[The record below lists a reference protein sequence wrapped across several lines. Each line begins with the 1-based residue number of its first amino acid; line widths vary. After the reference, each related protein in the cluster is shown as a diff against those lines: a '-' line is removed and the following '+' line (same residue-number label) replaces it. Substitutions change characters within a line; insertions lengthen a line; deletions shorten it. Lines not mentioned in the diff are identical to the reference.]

1 MKALLQKKRSIKL
14 KYLKECWR
22 MFLQLVNKKN
32 ITLRSRSILNRLVST
47 FKDIFE
53 DVKLGY
59 LTPKERFVLIGVVT
73 FITIFLAASAL

>member
-1 MKALLQKKRSIKL
+1 MQMKMQTVL
-14 KYLKECWR
+14 KYLKECWL
-22 MFLQLVNKKN
+22 MFLQWMKELN
-32 ITLRSRSILNRLVST
+32 ILATVGGSGRSLLNRLVST

-59 LTPKERFVLIGVVT
+59 LTPKERFVLVGIVA